1 MQRLMLFCIFIGA
14 LILTTKEAP
23 NRTEAARLPSKVS
36 ITQRSQPRIGIN
48 ERSHLMYVSALY
60 PVPVM
65 IEPDVIDF
73 SVWNAEMPHDWN
85 GFDPEL
91 PPGYAYVKSNG
102 DISSA
107 ANLCCIL
114 DVNGADAK
122 GVKVTVARN
131 AEGYVNIAWI
141 GLNNNVGGAPGC
153 LPGLVQ
159 CVFSDFLTTNSYNEH
174 AVDVALG
181 REHVLI
187 LDDAGNVKSYGTSP
201 GHNVL
206 IPLVGTVAAISAN
219 DWHNL
224 FVLQNGRVR
233 AVGDNTYCQ
242 SAQTSEGFTY
252 PDDIR
257 NAVQVA
263 AGPTHSLAL
272 LSNGTVVGWGCDSSA
287 TATARVPEAIPPPD
301 IAGRVVDISTSLGI
315 SAALLSDGTVRL
327 WGSYCSV
334 GGVNHC
340 AIANRL
346 VNVAKIILAIDTVF
360 NLRAIAYAIIM
371 DPIITS
377 TSATTFPINGG
388 ALTIN
393 GEYLKNAAVY
403 VDGRAVIPSVN
414 TSNQLVVTVPRH
426 KIGKARVDVMGYSR
440 FTTKFDITY
449 SGSLATPTN
458 SRTPTLTR
466 LPTTTRTATL
476 TPTAT
481 SIKTTP
487 SLTPKSFRVTKSPT
501 RTVTLKPKQRP

>member
-1 MQRLMLFCIFIGA
+1 MQRFMLFCILIGA
-14 LILTTKEAP
+14 LVLTTKEAP
-23 NRTEAARLPSKVS
+23 NRTVAARLPAQQTV
-36 ITQRSQPRIGIN
+36 TQLSQPRIGIN
-48 ERSHLMYVSALY
+48 ERSHLMTVSALH

-65 IEPDVIDF
+65 IAPDVINF
-73 SVWNAEMPHDWN
+73 SVYSSEFA
-85 GFDPEL
+85 
-91 PPGYAYVKSNG
+91 PGVAYVNSTG
-102 DISSA
+102 DISSTLGTYFENA
-107 ANLCCIL
+107 LS
-114 DVNGADAK
+114 GAK
-122 GVKVTVARN
+122 GLKVIAALN
-131 AEGYVNIAWI
+131 DAGWVNIAWI
-141 GLNNNVGGAPGC
+141 GEYYNVGGASSCIDGTS
-153 LPGLVQ
+153 Q
-159 CVFSDFLTTNSYNEH
+159 CVFSNFLSTNSFNER

-181 REHVLI
+181 SEHVLI

-206 IPLVGTVAAISAN
+206 IPLIGKVAAISAN
-219 DWHNL
+219 YKHNL

-233 AVGDNTYCQ
+233 AIGNNTYCQ

-252 PDDIR
+252 PDDIQ

-272 LSNGTVVGWGCDSSA
+272 LSNGTVVGWGCDPEANSA
-287 TATARVPEAIPPPD
+287 IRVPEAIPPPD
-301 IAGRVVDISTSLGI
+301 IAGRVVDISTSLRI

-327 WGSYCSV
+327 WGSWCSV

-346 VNVAKIILAIDTVF
+346 VNVAKIIPSVDTES
-360 NLRAIAYAIIM
+360 NRRAVAYAIIM

-388 ALTIN
+388 TLTIN

-403 VDGRAVIPSVN
+403 VDGRAVIPTVN
-414 TSNQLVVTVPRH
+414 TSNQLVVQVPRH
-426 KIGKARVDVMGYSR
+426 NIGKARVDVMGYSR

-449 SGSLATPTN
+449 SGSLATPTA

-466 LPTTTRTATL
+466 LPTSTRPATL

-481 SIKTTP
+481 SIKTTR
-487 SLTPKSFRVTKSPT
+487 SVTPKSFRATKSPT
-501 RTVTLKPKQRP
+501 RTVTVKPKQRP

>member
-1 MQRLMLFCIFIGA
+1 MQRFMLFCILIGA
-14 LILTTKEAP
+14 LTLSTKEAP
-23 NRTEAARLPSKVS
+23 NHTVAARLPSKAS

-48 ERSHLMYVSALY
+48 ERSHLMYMSALY
-60 PVPVM
+60 SVPAM
-65 IEPDVIDF
+65 IEPDVINF
-73 SVWNAEMPHDWN
+73 SVWGPEYPLDWDV
-85 GFDPEL
+85 FEPEL
-91 PPGYAYVKSNG
+91 PAGYAYVKSNG
-102 DISSA
+102 DIGSGGT
-107 ANLCCIL
+107 LL
-114 DVNGADAK
+114 DAK
-122 GVKVTVARN
+122 GVKVIAARSF
-131 AEGYVNIAWI
+131 EGELNIAWI
-141 GLNNNVGGAPGC
+141 GEYYNVGGVSGC
-153 LPGLVQ
+153 NPTWNP

-187 LDDAGNVKSYGTSP
+187 LDESGNVKSYGTSP

-206 IPLVGTVAAISAN
+206 IPLIGKVTAISAN
-219 DWHNL
+219 GWHNL

-233 AVGDNTYCQ
+233 AVGDNSYCQ

-263 AGPTHSLAL
+263 AGPLHSLAL
-272 LSNGTVVGWGCDSSA
+272 LSNGTVVGWGCDPEANSA
-287 TATARVPEAIPPPD
+287 VRLPEAIPPPD

-327 WGSYCSV
+327 WGRKCIV
-334 GGVNHC
+334 GGVDHC
-340 AIANRL
+340 ALANTL
-346 VNVAKIILAIDTVF
+346 VNVAKIIPSIDTMF
-360 NLRAIAYAIIM
+360 NGRAVAYAIIM

-388 ALTIN
+388 TLTIN

-403 VDGRAVIPSVN
+403 VDGRAVIPTVN
-414 TSNQLVVTVPRH
+414 TSTQLVVQVPRH

-449 SGSLATPTN
+449 SGSLATPTA

-466 LPTTTRTATL
+466 LPTSTRPATL

-487 SLTPKSFRVTKSPT
+487 SVTPKSFRATKSPT

>member
-1 MQRLMLFCIFIGA
+1 MQRFILFCILIGA
-14 LILTTKEAP
+14 LVLATKEAP

-73 SVWNAEMPHDWN
+73 SVWSPETPHDWN
-85 GFDPEL
+85 GWDPEL
-91 PPGYAYVKSNG
+91 PPGYIFVKSNG
-102 DISSA
+102 DISINGVA
-107 ANLCCIL
+107 FL
-114 DVNGADAK
+114 DADGVNVK

-131 AEGYVNIAWI
+131 AEGYVNSAWI
-141 GLNNNVGGAPGC
+141 GVGTDVLGVPGC
-153 LPGLVQ
+153 NAFVQ
-159 CVFSDFLTTNSYNEH
+159 CIFEDFLTTNSNNEH
-174 AVDVALG
+174 TVDVALG

-187 LDDAGNVKSYGTSP
+187 LDDAGNVKSYGTFP
-201 GHNVL
+201 GHNIL
-206 IPLVGTVAAISAN
+206 MPLVGKVTAISAN

-242 SAQTSEGFTY
+242 SGQTSEGFTY

-340 AIANRL
+340 EVANRL
-346 VNVAKIILAIDTVF
+346 VNVAKIIPSIDTVF
-360 NLRAIAYAIIM
+360 NQRAIAYAIIM

-466 LPTTTRTATL
+466 LPSSTRTATL